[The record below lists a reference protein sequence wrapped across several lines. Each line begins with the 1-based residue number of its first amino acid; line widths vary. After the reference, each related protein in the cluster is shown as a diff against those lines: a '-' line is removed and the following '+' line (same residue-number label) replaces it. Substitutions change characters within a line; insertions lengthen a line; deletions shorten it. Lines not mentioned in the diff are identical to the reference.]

1 MSDLK
6 NKVLEKI
13 KKGEV
18 KRKPAF
24 YFIGKNYFFWTMFF
38 VSIFVGSASFAVFIR
53 YFLIESGPWYE
64 IFEKYGVKY
73 PMEFLPFLWLF
84 VLILF
89 VLSAWLNFKHTKKAY
104 KKHNYLVVILSIL
117 VSVFLGTIM
126 FLNGFGRIADDA
138 LQKHIPIYRQ
148 YKEQKMQEKIE
159 ILKSLGIDPDE
170 FIKHRKFRRCTN
182 AKCRWERIKNEIF
195 PKTLRSNK

>member
-1 MSDLK
+1 MSNLK

-18 KRKPAF
+18 KRKPVL

-89 VLSAWLNFKHTKKAY
+89 VLSAWLNFKHTKGAY
-104 KKHNYLVVILSIL
+104 KKHNYLIVVTSIA
-117 VSVFLGTIM
+117 VSIFLGVVM
-126 FLNGFGRIADDA
+126 FLNGFGRVADST
-138 LQKHIPIYRQ
+138 LQKYVPIYRQ
-148 YKEQKMQEKIE
+148 YKEQKIQEKIE

-170 FIKHRKFRRCTN
+170 FIKHRKFKRCTDV
-182 AKCRWERIKNEIF
+182 KCRWEKIKNEIF
-195 PKTLRSNK
+195 FKDSRSNK